1 MSLIQ
6 FVFVFAALVMLFT
19 LVVLFASEL
28 SYLIVKYE
36 RK

>member
-28 SYLIVKYE
+28 SYLKIRYE
-36 RK
+36 K